1 MRRSVIRAAVLL
13 AACSGGNN
21 FSLSARTA
29 AQSSGTTPSASGI
42 ALTRVRLALRKVEL
56 RSRTDDLRVKVTL
69 GPVVLDFAGADL
81 DGRVRRVLDSR
92 VPATTYDRIEFE
104 IEPLERSVDAPG
116 ADDLVQQRASGILEG
131 TIDGEPFTFVTRIR
145 AEQEREG
152 KFTVSESS
160 SNVTLD
166 IDTSGWFVKDG
177 VHLDPRD
184 DKNRLAIESNL
195 KASIDAFDDDDSDGH
210 RDRDDGDDDD
220 DRDGGHG
227 GHGDGGHDG
236 GD

>member
-1 MRRSVIRAAVLL
+1 MRRSVILVAVLL

-29 AQSSGTTPSASGI
+29 AQSAGTTASASGI
-42 ALTRVRLALRKVEL
+42 ALTRVRLALRRVEL

-92 VPATTYDRIEFE
+92 VPATSYDKIEFE

-116 ADDLVQQRASGILEG
+116 ADHLLQQRASGILEG

-160 SNVTLD
+160 SNVTLE

-177 VHLDPRD
+177 VRLDPRD
-184 DKNRLAIESNL
+184 DENRLAIEANL
-195 KASIDAFDDDDSDGH
+195 KASIDAFDDDDCDGH
-210 RDRDDGDDDD
+210 RDRDGDDHD
-220 DRDGGHG
+220 DRDG